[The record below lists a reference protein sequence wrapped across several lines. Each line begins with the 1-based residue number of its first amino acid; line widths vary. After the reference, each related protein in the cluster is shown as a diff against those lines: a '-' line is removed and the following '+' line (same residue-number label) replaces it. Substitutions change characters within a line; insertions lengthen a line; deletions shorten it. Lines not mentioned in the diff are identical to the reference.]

1 MICPKCSYIPRVLH
15 SGGNGSQKKR
25 VNIQKKQSMETQ
37 PFSIRAR
44 ARSFQYAFN
53 GIIKLF
59 QQDHNILI
67 HLFATAAV
75 IALSIF
81 TRVNKTE
88 ALALVFAIGLVWV
101 AELFNTA
108 VEKIMDLISTQRHP
122 QIKFIKDVS
131 AAAVLIAAT
140 AA

>member
-1 MICPKCSYIPRVLH
+1 
-15 SGGNGSQKKR
+15 
-25 VNIQKKQSMETQ
+25 METQ

-44 ARSFQYAFN
+44 ARSFQYAFE
-53 GIIKLF
+53 GMIKLF
-59 QQDHNILI
+59 QREHNILI
-67 HLFATAAV
+67 HLFVTIAV
-75 IALSIF
+75 IMLSIF

-88 ALALVFAIGLVWV
+88 ALSLVFVIGLVWI

-108 VEKIMDLISTQRHP
+108 IEKIMDLISTQRHP

-140 AA
+140 TAAITGCIIFIPKILLWLA